1 MCYDLNETYVDLG
14 EVKDFIDQIEVGKQ
28 FRKFDYVDKIIYLI
42 YSTVMDFRKTDKIKR
57 IAVSEKFIENV
68 KGILNNK
75 KHSNHAHISGG
86 NFRLLTQLLQSQSK
100 RKQKPN

>member
-57 IAVSEKFIENV
+57 IAVSEKYIENV

-75 KHSNHAHISGG
+75 THINHAHISGG
-86 NFRLLTQLLQSQSK
+86 NFRLLTQLPQSQSK